1 MRWWRQTSA
10 QLRRTPRSYGLTTSS
25 HTARTFS
32 LVVWL
37 SVTRY
42 VWYAHLVEEKRVLVV
57 GARAQ
62 ASY

>member
-1 MRWWRQTSA
+1 M
-10 QLRRTPRSYGLTTSS
+10 TTSS

-42 VWYAHLVEEKRVLVV
+42 VWYAHLVEEKRRILIV
-57 GARAQ
+57 APAQ
-62 ASY
+62 ASH